1 MKRLSTF
8 SILILSAAMLAAC
21 ASPQSVYAPAMKTTD
36 VGWRQQQIEADRY
49 RVSFRGYS
57 DLGASGAED
66 KALRRAAEI
75 AVQNGYDWFRVVS
88 RGGDQSGRK
97 GGGTSVGV
105 GGSSGSFGSGVGVGV
120 GIDLSPDTRTFES
133 VLEVLFG
140 KGAKPSDPDAY
151 DAKSIL
157 GRVG

>member
-1 MKRLSTF
+1 MRLHTLSL
-8 SILILSAAMLAAC
+8 LIMSATVLVAC
-21 ASPQSVYAPAMKTTD
+21 ASPKSVYAPAVKVTD

-66 KALRRAAEI
+66 KALQRAAEI

-88 RGGDQSGRK
+88 RGGDQIGRK

-140 KGAKPSDPDAY
+140 KGAKPADPDAY

-157 GRVG
+157 SRAG